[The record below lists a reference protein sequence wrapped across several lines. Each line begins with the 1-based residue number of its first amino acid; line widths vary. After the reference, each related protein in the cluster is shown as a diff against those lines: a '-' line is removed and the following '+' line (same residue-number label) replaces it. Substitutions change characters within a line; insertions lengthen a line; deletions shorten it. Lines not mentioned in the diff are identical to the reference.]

1 MAQSLALVLVHIIF
15 STKNPSPLLPS
26 TEVRSPAHA
35 YLTGTLRALDC
46 APLEVGGVADHVH
59 ILYGLSRKIS
69 LSELVKNLKTSSS
82 KILKGKVHD
91 GFSWQNGYGAFS
103 VSQSASKSVFS
114 YLADQ
119 EIHHRRMTFQEEF
132 RALLTNTKS
141 VLMSGMCGIDPG
153 KSYAPSAPPTRRTGV
168 FPPRR
173 YEVTPCEGVPLN

>member
-15 STKNPSPLLPS
+15 SAKISTFAVDGSPIAGACLFDRNFES
-26 TEVRSPAHA
+26 TVLRLRS
-35 YLTGTLRALDC
+35 
-46 APLEVGGVADHVH
+46 EEWWIMS
-59 ILYGLSRKIS
+59 ILCGLSRKIS

-114 YLADQ
+114 YIADQ

-132 RALLTNTKS
+132 RALLNKHE
-141 VLMSGMCGIDPG
+141 IRFDE
-153 KSYAPSAPPTRRTGV
+153 
-168 FPPRR
+168 R
-173 YEVTPCEGVPLN
+173 YVCD

>member
-1 MAQSLALVLVHIIF
+1 MYLEHGSIPRSGLGPHYFLHQKSK
-15 STKNPSPLLPS
+15 STFAVDGSPI
-26 TEVRSPAHA
+26 AGA

-59 ILYGLSRKIS
+59 ILCGLSRKIS

-91 GFSWQNGYGAFS
+91 GFSWQNGYDAFS

-132 RALLTNTKS
+132 RALLNTHQ
-141 VLMSGMCGIDPG
+141 IRFDE
-153 KSYAPSAPPTRRTGV
+153 
-168 FPPRR
+168 R
-173 YEVTPCEGVPLN
+173 YVWD

>member
-15 STKNPSPLLPS
+15 STKNRSPLLPS

-59 ILYGLSRKIS
+59 ILCGLSRKIS

-114 YLADQ
+114 Y
-119 EIHHRRMTFQEEF
+119 HRGPGNPSSQDDFSRGVP
-132 RALLTNTKS
+132 ALLNTHE
-141 VLMSGMCGIDPG
+141 IRF
-153 KSYAPSAPPTRRTGV
+153 AE
-168 FPPRR
+168 R
-173 YEVTPCEGVPLN
+173 YVWD